1 MKPFTSLTKNER
13 HFIVTSAMNAD
24 LSVKEIAERI
34 GTREH
39 TVRHIRESLVSRGIL
54 KPLHKIDIYRL
65 GFTDFRIY
73 LSDIAEPTRA
83 RQAFEKKVVQ
93 APPVYW
99 FAKIQGAYQ
108 YGLTFL
114 AKAPNE
120 MVSFFGAIQ
129 PTDDGFYARKT
140 IAIASD
146 WTVYTPSYLAPEIK
160 KRDSITITA
169 QERVDD
175 LDESDHH
182 ILTAMAKNPAS
193 NAASLARLTGM
204 KASSLA
210 YRLEKL
216 SANKVWRGPI
226 YLLQTDL
233 LGISVYRVMISE
245 RGLSVAERARLQ
257 RYISSH
263 LNVVA
268 FLRCAGAWDYE
279 VRFETENPAALEDF
293 CQTII
298 DSFGPA
304 IGSIMN
310 SQQVSILKRVSYPC
324 K

>member
-1 MKPFTSLTKNER
+1 MKPFITLTDKER
-13 HFIVTSAMNAD
+13 HFIVASTLNAD
-24 LSVKEIAERI
+24 LSVKEIAELI
-34 GTREH
+34 GTKEH
-39 TVRHIRESLVSRGIL
+39 TVRHIRDALLQRGIL

-65 GFTDFRIY
+65 GYTDFRIY

-83 RQAFEKKVVQ
+83 RQAFEKKVIQ
-93 APPVYW
+93 SPQIYW

-108 YGLTFL
+108 YALTFL

-120 MVSFFGAIQ
+120 MISFFGAVQ
-129 PTDDGFYARKT
+129 PPDDGFYARKT
-140 IAIASD
+140 IAIAGD
-146 WTVYTPSYLAPEIK
+146 WTVYSPSYLAPEIK
-160 KRDSITITA
+160 RRDSITVTV
-169 QERVDD
+169 QEQVSD
-175 LDESDHH
+175 LDESDYQ

-193 NAASLARLTGM
+193 NAATLARLTGM
-204 KASSLA
+204 KASSLS

-216 SANKVWRGPI
+216 KATKVWRGPI

-245 RGLSVAERARLQ
+245 RGLSIAERARLQ
-257 RYISSH
+257 RYISTH
-263 LNVVA
+263 QNVVA

-279 VRFETENPAALEDF
+279 VRFESERPAALEEF